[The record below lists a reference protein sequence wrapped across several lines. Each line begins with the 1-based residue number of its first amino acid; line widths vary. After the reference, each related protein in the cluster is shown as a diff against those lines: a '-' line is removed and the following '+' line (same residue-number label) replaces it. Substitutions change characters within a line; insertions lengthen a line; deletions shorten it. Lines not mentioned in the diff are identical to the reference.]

1 MKIKNVSK
9 LTGLSDR
16 TIRFYIEQDLI
27 SPSFKENYRGRR
39 SYDFSDADVE
49 LLKNISILRRFGFT
63 IVEIKLL
70 SIDSFN
76 SPKILSSI
84 YERKRYQRD
93 MDIDLLNSLERLNDK
108 SEYTL
113 AEIAMKLKEPSRL
126 LKPAE
131 EEETETKL
139 RNFVSWIVAIC
150 LALIISVIPVY
161 FNVSSG
167 LRILLLGGNWKVQNF
182 KPILIV
188 LYIIGAFVLTFVL
201 ILLSKKTPS
210 FLLKCIMLSIV
221 SFCLIQSSWY
231 FTQIEAYYC
240 FYTDDINN
248 YLAYTDNE
256 YVYTIHNWIIEKTFP
271 LHPLDMD
278 ENAKYSHYYC
288 NPSQLDQCIDI
299 YLELTLDEN
308 ELDAEKERVVSYY
321 ELHHMFSRPT
331 KYVVYEK
338 NGYVCHVYLFNSKDD
353 YWLYDKESNQYMD
366 VSDKLN
372 IFVADGNQNFGYT
385 GYYDCVMFA
394 YNENTGK
401 VRYSY
406 CEGFEYHPLYELDK
420 APYYTQVE
428 W

>member
-1 MKIKNVSK
+1 MKIKKVSE

-27 SPSFKENYRGRR
+27 SPIFKENYRGRR
-39 SYDFSDADVE
+39 SYDFSNDDVE
-49 LLKNISILRRFGFT
+49 LLKNISVLRRFGFT

-70 SIDSFN
+70 SIDSAN
-76 SPKILSSI
+76 APKILSSI

-93 MDIDLLNSLERLNDK
+93 IDIDLLNSLERLNDK
-108 SEYTL
+108 NEYTL

-126 LKPAE
+126 IKPP
-131 EEETETKL
+131 EEETEAKF
-139 RNFVSWIVAIC
+139 RNLVSWVVAIC
-150 LALIISVIPVY
+150 LAFAISFVPVCIHIT
-161 FNVSSG
+161 SG
-167 LRILLLGGNWKVQNF
+167 LMVLFAGINWSIQNF
-182 KPILIV
+182 KLVQIILY
-188 LYIIGAFVLTFVL
+188 LLGAFVLTFVL

-210 FLLKCIMLSIV
+210 FLLKCMMLLTV

-231 FTQIEAYYC
+231 FTQIETY

-248 YLAYTDNE
+248 YLAYIDKT
-256 YVYTIHNWIIEKTFP
+256 YTTHNWIMEKTFP
-271 LHPLDMD
+271 FKPLDLD
-278 ENAKYSHYYC
+278 ENAKYSFYF
-288 NPSQLDQCIDI
+288 NPNYPDCIDV
-299 YLELTLDEN
+299 YLELTLDED
-308 ELDAEKERVVSYY
+308 ELEAEIERVVSYY
-321 ELHHMFSRPT
+321 GLHHMFSRPA

-338 NGYVCHVYLFNSKDD
+338 NGYTCCVYLFNSEDD
-353 YWLYDKESNQYMD
+353 YQIYDETKNEYID

-372 IFVADGNQNFGYT
+372 IFSVDEKQNYGYR

-406 CEGFEYHPLYELDK
+406 CEGFAYNPFYELDK
-420 APYYTQVE
+420 VPRYTQVE